1 MIQVKQ
7 FNKFLHYMSSELSL
21 DETLAFL
28 VCTFLLHKHTHTHT
42 HTHTFFTGQIFKSL
56 QYTIYLCIWSNG
68 LANVCVC
75 MHVCAC
81 MHMEGGDQPP
91 GSPSEGVHLVFADRV
106 SVANSTMIQPCWP
119 ASSWDPPIPA
129 SKVLASR
136 ACTTM
141 TGIFFLSFFLFFF

>member
-1 MIQVKQ
+1 
-7 FNKFLHYMSSELSL
+7 
-21 DETLAFL
+21 
-28 VCTFLLHKHTHTHT
+28 
-42 HTHTFFTGQIFKSL
+42 
-56 QYTIYLCIWSNG
+56 
-68 LANVCVC
+68 
-75 MHVCAC
+75 

-91 GSPSEGVHLVFADRV
+91 GSPSEGAHLVFADRV

-141 TGIFFLSFFLFFF
+141 TGIFFSFFLSFSFFNVGSVDGTQDFYAWVAISLPIKITYPALSISIF